1 MAPISKEVAK
11 ADEVYLSQDHTG
23 RTEFSVHVKK
33 ERLIGTVIN
42 QKWKYLRTP
51 IFASIKLGNWA
62 SLTVKIG

>member
-42 QKWKYLRTP
+42 Q
-51 IFASIKLGNWA
+51 IQ
-62 SLTVKIG
+62 